1 LKQKIHIITK
11 LKGNESVCLS
21 EKVLKEML
29 ERNRKNNLI
38 ASVLILITGLGIVI
52 AGIILEF
59 FYDVMIPNFGLY
71 LLIPG
76 IFAVIIAIIS
86 FLRTRSLKV
95 KIENM

>member
-1 LKQKIHIITK
+1 
-11 LKGNESVCLS
+11 
-21 EKVLKEML
+21 ML

-38 ASVLILITGLGIVI
+38 AAVFILILGLGTII

-59 FYDVMIPNFGLY
+59 IFPVMIPNFGLY

-76 IFAVIIAIIS
+76 VFGVFIAIIL

-95 KIENM
+95 KIENMYV

>member
-1 LKQKIHIITK
+1 MSK
-11 LKGNESVCLS
+11 
-21 EKVLKEML
+21 KVVKELL

-38 ASVLILITGLGIVI
+38 AAVGILILSIGTII

-59 FYDVMIPNFGLY
+59 FYSVPIPNFGYY

-76 IFAVIIAIIS
+76 VFGVLIAIFA

-95 KIENM
+95 KIENL